1 MYFLIYLVIPLKYML
16 KPTEEQKKKKKKK
29 RKKNGLFLCMLEKT
43 RSLPKDLFNIALLF
57 LIYMYIWISP
67 TFYHLFL

>member
-16 KPTEEQKKKKKKK
+16 KPTEEQKKKKKK
-29 RKKNGLFLCMLEKT
+29 NGLFLCMLEKT
-43 RSLPKDLFNIALLF
+43 RSLPKDLFNIATLF
-57 LIYMYIWISP
+57 LICMYIWLSP